1 MTCPD
6 YYMTP
11 DGVEVKEIA
20 RHCSGNG
27 AQAIQYI
34 YRATNNHAVKGD
46 RVEDLMKAADMI
58 QDEIDRLLCADMRAE
73 DDAAREPAEESDPD
87 AFLAFDAALDDL
99 AATPVPLLPPA
110 QLAAALSILD
120 MLRGEA

>member
-46 RVEDLMKAADMI
+46 RVDDLMKAADMI

-73 DDAAREPAEESDPD
+73 DAAAPD
-87 AFLAFDAALDDL
+87 RDSLLAFDAALDDL
-99 AATPVPLLPPA
+99 AATPTPLLPPA